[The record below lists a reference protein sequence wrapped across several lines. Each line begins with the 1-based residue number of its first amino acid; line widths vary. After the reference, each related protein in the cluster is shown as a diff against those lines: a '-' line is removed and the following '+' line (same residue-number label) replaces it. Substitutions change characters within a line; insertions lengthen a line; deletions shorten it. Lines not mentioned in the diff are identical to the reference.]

1 MDGLQSVAARGSMKK
16 LLRPPVWG
24 KLWLIEK
31 QSKPYGDLK
40 MSYHLKTA
48 SVMKTLG
55 SILFILF
62 LGVAVA
68 GAQEAKPVYKVYVDG
83 LSCPFCTYGI
93 EKKFSKVEGVEKIDI
108 DLKTG
113 TTIIT
118 MATGKTLD
126 EPYSFCR
133 FSGVNPEATGRG
145 FGRLIDQTLALV
157 ETNRFN
163 SHTGFFCN
171 FANGHGLHNSL
182 HKKYTL
188 RTIVRSQGLK

>member
-1 MDGLQSVAARGSMKK
+1 
-16 LLRPPVWG
+16 
-24 KLWLIEK
+24 
-31 QSKPYGDLK
+31 

-48 SVMKTLG
+48 SVMKALG

-113 TTIIT
+113 TTLIT
-118 MATGKTLD
+118 MAAGKTLD
-126 EPYSFCR
+126 EKTAR
-133 FSGVNPEATGRG
+133 KTVKAAG
-145 FGRLIDQTLALV
+145 F
-157 ETNRFN
+157 
-163 SHTGFFCN
+163 
-171 FANGHGLHNSL
+171 
-182 HKKYTL
+182 TL
-188 RTIVRSQGLK
+188 RDFVKVQVGPEDTGKE